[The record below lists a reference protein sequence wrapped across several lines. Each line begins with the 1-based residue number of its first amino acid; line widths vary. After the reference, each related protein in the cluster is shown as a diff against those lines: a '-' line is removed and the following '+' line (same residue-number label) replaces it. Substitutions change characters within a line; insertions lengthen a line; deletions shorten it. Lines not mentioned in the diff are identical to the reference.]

1 MPQLPLD
8 IVRRL
13 EEASFE
19 MGELYDSRSHA
30 IGAALKHDRSFTR
43 TEGSRSS
50 LRRDLVGDVFLQSMS
65 RAGLQ
70 AQRSTGGACE
80 VVEYMNGWYAV
91 IRLRKA
97 ERRADGTYFVR
108 KNKASNFGYVDD
120 SMLEPNHDF
129 VFGFTIDGEEQ
140 LSYFVAPVVRVVE
153 GNPGELVLGDAIE
166 FGGTAKPEPTGF
178 QTDTDETLPGFD
190 EGDQGQDSATA

>member
-13 EEASFE
+13 EDASFE

-30 IGAALKHDRSFTR
+30 VGAALKHDRSFSR

-50 LRRDLVGDVFLQSMS
+50 LRRDLVGDVFLKSMS

-70 AQRSTGGACE
+70 AQRGTGGACE
-80 VVEYMNGWYAV
+80 VVEYVNGWYAV

-97 ERRADGTYFVR
+97 ERRADGSYFVR
-108 KNKASNFGYVDD
+108 KNKASSFGYVDE
-120 SMLEPNHDF
+120 SMLEPSHDF
-129 VFGFTIDGEEQ
+129 VFGFTIDGAEQ
-140 LSYFVAPVVRVVE
+140 LSCFVAPVVRVIE

-166 FGGTAKPEPTGF
+166 FGGVAKPELSGF
-178 QTDTDETLPGFD
+178 HTDTDETLPGYG
-190 EGDQGQDSATA
+190 EGDEDQDSETA